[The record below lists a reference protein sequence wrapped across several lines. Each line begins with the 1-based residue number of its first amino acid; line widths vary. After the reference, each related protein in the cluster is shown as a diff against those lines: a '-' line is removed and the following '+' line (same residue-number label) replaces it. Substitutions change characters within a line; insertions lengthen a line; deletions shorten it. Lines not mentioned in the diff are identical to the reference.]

1 MLDRSVPSFT
11 CEHRAQVD
19 RNSLRYPRR
28 RAVMQRMR
36 SMTSVRMVVGIKDA
50 DAEREGG
57 PQAR

>member
-1 MLDRSVPSFT
+1 
-11 CEHRAQVD
+11 
-19 RNSLRYPRR
+19 
-28 RAVMQRMR
+28 MQRMR